1 MSSRRNLTYE
11 RETCM
16 RKTFALI
23 VAVGLTTALVT
34 VPSRALGKATSTDYT
49 AIETQLAGPDFGP
62 ADWTKPVVQVDFE
75 SVFEDDATDP
85 RASGI
90 THVSGKLTIQDMA
103 TFAGTMHG
111 TSVTVV
117 TGNGYEGTWVGRWH
131 GKLLGYGAST
141 YSAVAHGTGD
151 LAGMKLFVE
160 YDSAAVPNMTGRI
173 LDPHGD

>member
-1 MSSRRNLTYE
+1 
-11 RETCM
+11 M
-16 RKTFALI
+16 RKTIAII
-23 VAVGLTTALVT
+23 VAVGLTAALLA
-34 VPSRALGKATSTDYT
+34 VPGTALGKATSTDYT
-49 AIETQLAGPDFGP
+49 AVETQLAGPDFGP

-75 SVFEDDATDP
+75 SLFEDNATDL
-85 RASGI
+85 RASGL
-90 THVSGKLTIQDMA
+90 TYVSGKLTIKDVA

-117 TGNGYEGTWVGRWH
+117 TGNGYDGTWVGRWH

-151 LAGMKLFVE
+151 LAGMKMFVE

-173 LDPHGD
+173 LDPHGGSFR